1 MTQITEAVVAQETTT
16 RQDTP
21 MQIRRP
27 LNASALGE
35 LLVTASRR
43 YRNSGGARHN
53 LPAGGRGG
61 AAPVPAAV
69 ELQELCPA
77 WLRLIVDND
86 GG

>member
-1 MTQITEAVVAQETTT
+1 
-16 RQDTP
+16 

-43 YRNSGGARHN
+43 YRDAGGARHN
-53 LPAGGRGG
+53 LAAGGRGG

-69 ELQELCPA
+69 ELRELYPA